1 MINTLNQIFPKHQF
15 NLLII
20 TCSKH
25 MSNIYLNKKSSP
37 FTCLLHSAKRK
48 FLVRFV
54 FQSDWITNL
63 CPVFV
68 LSHLMNLY
76 TKNSNPLQ
84 GPSHSAMA
92 TNLGKNHPMYFSQ
105 NWSCITSYYIHI
117 SILYHQISQEHA
129 SINFTQI
136 NPNVFHA

>member
-25 MSNIYLNKKSSP
+25 MSNNYLNKKSSP
-37 FTCLLHSAKRK
+37 YSCPLHSAKVD
-48 FLVRFV
+48 FLCRFV

-63 CPVFV
+63 RPVYV
-68 LSHLMNLY
+68 LSHPMILY
-76 TKNSNPLQ
+76 TKNSNT
-84 GPSHSAMA
+84 SNAYTYSAKA
-92 TNLGKNHPMYFSQ
+92 KYLGKNHPMHFSQ
-105 NWSCITSYYIHI
+105 NWFHITSFYIHV
-117 SILYHQISQEHA
+117 SILIHQISQEHA

-136 NPNVFHA
+136 LT